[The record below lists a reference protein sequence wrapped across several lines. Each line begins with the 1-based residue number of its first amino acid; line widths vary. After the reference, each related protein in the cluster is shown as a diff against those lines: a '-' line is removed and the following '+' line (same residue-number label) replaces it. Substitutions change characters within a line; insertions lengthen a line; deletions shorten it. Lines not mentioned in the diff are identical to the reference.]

1 MLIRWWAMPPSA
13 SLRGR
18 LRDATAAAHARIDSQ
33 VGDAVADVPGYAAF
47 LRGMHGFVR
56 HARQVLGD
64 AEDLAA
70 CERALADDLVVLAHA
85 PVDIDVD
92 LGDGASREMARLGWR
107 YVIAGSSLGA
117 RVLLRRAEALGFTET
132 HGASYLALH
141 ARGDAWRTLLSTLE
155 SLRLSPADEA
165 CACKGANDAFQCVEH
180 CLDAG
185 RSGLAA

>member
-1 MLIRWWAMPPSA
+1 LRW
-13 SLRGR
+13 R

-33 VGDAVADVPGYAAF
+33 VGDAVADVSGYAAF

-64 AEDLAA
+64 ADDLVA
-70 CERALADDLVVLAHA
+70 CEQALADDLAVLGHA
-85 PVDIDVD
+85 PVDVD
-92 LGDGASREMARLGWR
+92 LDGAATREMARLGWR

-117 RVLLRRAEALGFTET
+117 RLLLRRAQALGFDEAR
-132 HGASYLALH
+132 GARYLALH

-155 SLRLSPADEA
+155 SLRLNAADEA
-165 CACKGANDAFQCVEH
+165 DACEGANDAFLCVEH
-180 CLDAG
+180 CLDAA